1 VNQNQDFSVCNASP
15 IVLKRFI
22 QLNIDD
28 YDVFTIVDSECNRIF
43 TGNAS
48 GFLDACLENSKYCKY
63 LKWYVV
69 YFSSD
74 LLKISDCPK
83 GCELK

>member
-1 VNQNQDFSVCNASP
+1 MSLYRESP
-15 IVLKRFI
+15 IMLKRFI

-28 YDVFTIVDSECNRIF
+28 CGVFTISDPEQNKIF

-48 GFLDACLENSKYCKY
+48 DFLDACLESPMYHKY

-69 YFSSD
+69 YFSAD
-74 LLKISDCPK
+74 TLCISENIKQEADRD
-83 GCELK
+83 E

>member
-1 VNQNQDFSVCNASP
+1 MSLYRESP
-15 IVLKRFI
+15 IMLKRFI

-28 YDVFTIVDSECNRIF
+28 CEVFTISDPEQNKIF

-48 GFLDACLENSKYCKY
+48 DFLDACLESSIYHKY

-69 YFSSD
+69 YFSAD
-74 LLKISDCPK
+74 TLCISENIKQEADRD
-83 GCELK
+83 E